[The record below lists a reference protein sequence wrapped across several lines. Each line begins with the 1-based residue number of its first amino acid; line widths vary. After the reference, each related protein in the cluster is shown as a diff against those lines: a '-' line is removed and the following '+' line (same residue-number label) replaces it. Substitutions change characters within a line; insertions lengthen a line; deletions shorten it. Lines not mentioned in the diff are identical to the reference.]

1 MHNPLLYVWKLSCC
15 ELLWV
20 LLQLIQFHVGTCSK
34 VQTGLCSAFSCTRHR
49 SRRSASVCAHSGA
62 VSPFSSAV
70 HQPIRVTANESSA
83 FILQF
88 LSVQRLSI
96 SFILH
101 RPATWA
107 LNTTWLSVLFL
118 FIIYS
123 SFFFLSWAF
132 PVTSPFLIQIIE
144 FWWGNYFLLTEHF
157 CQKPGNHACKL
168 KWYQHASYDSW
179 YCLLKIWYFLLW
191 HSRFACVHSHT
202 DQFLLCQHISLPI
215 WKALKFAIS
224 SKDVFR
230 PFLVSKAQRA

>member
-1 MHNPLLYVWKLSCC
+1 MGRNVGSISLCLAYMHNPLLYVWKLSCC

-123 SFFFLSWAF
+123 SFFFFVLGVS
-132 PVTSPFLIQIIE
+132 S
-144 FWWGNYFLLTEHF
+144 YLTI
-157 CQKPGNHACKL
+157 
-168 KWYQHASYDSW
+168 S
-179 YCLLKIWYFLLW
+179 
-191 HSRFACVHSHT
+191 HS
-202 DQFLLCQHISLPI
+202 DYWI
-215 WKALKFAIS
+215 
-224 SKDVFR
+224 
-230 PFLVSKAQRA
+230 LVR